1 MNRKELKAQM
11 ARHGDTNET
20 MAQALN
26 MSVPSFS
33 MKLNGR
39 RDFTQTEIHGIINRY
54 NLDAPEVVTIFFT
67 PEVSCKEDT
76 LAESDT
82 CDGRT

>member
-1 MNRKELKAQM
+1 MNRNELKAQM

-20 MAQALN
+20 MAGALD
-26 MSVPSFS
+26 MSVVSFS

-39 RDFTQTEIHGIINRY
+39 RDFTQTEIHRIIDRY
-54 NLDAPEVVTIFFT
+54 NLEAPEVITIFFT

-76 LAESDT
+76 VTESDT
-82 CDGRT
+82 YDGGT